1 MDIWDKQRRSS
12 IMAKVPQKN
21 SKPEVIVRKYLFSK
35 GFRYRT
41 NVKKLPGSPDI
52 VLSKYKTA
60 IFIHGCFWHGHT
72 CRAGHLPSS
81 NINYWQKKIKRNVER
96 DNRKNLELNELGWHI
111 ITIWQCELKNTKLK
125 EQRLFKLEEEVR
137 SNLIQQL

>member
-21 SKPEVIVRKYLFSK
+21 SKPEIIVRKYLFSK

-52 VLSKYKTA
+52 VLSKYKTV
-60 IFIHGCFWHGHT
+60 IFVHGCFWHGHT
-72 CRAGHLPSS
+72 CRSGHLPNT
-81 NINYWQKKIKRNVER
+81 NINYWQGKIKRNIER
-96 DNRKNLELNELGWHI
+96 DNRKNLELKELGWNI
-111 ITIWQCELKNTKLK
+111 ITVWQCELKNTKLK
-125 EQRLFKLEEEVR
+125 EQRLSNLEEEVK
-137 SNLIQQL
+137 SNLIQ